1 MGKGKNVMNPLVDW
15 SFKFLLGTERNKH
28 NLIGFLNLL
37 LMPQDE
43 IVDVRYMNNEVIPAS
58 PELRGCVFDI
68 ICEDDKGDKYLVE
81 MQNQS
86 AVNIRERIIFYTS
99 RLIDRMGARG
109 EEWDYIDIKKVYSI
123 CLMNFTYEESPKL
136 RRDIILYDKNEGKPF
151 SDKLNIIM
159 LQLPCL
165 KAESMTDCSMY
176 YEYLLYLLREM
187 QKNMKT
193 IEQLKA
199 EVSAT
204 ALSDATKEVLYKFL
218 ETADVGSLSEQ
229 ERTQYEA
236 DLKAYKDTMSCI
248 RFAELK
254 GHDAGVAQGREE
266 RDIEIARAMKAK
278 GLDLAT
284 ISECT
289 NLGVDVI
296 EKL

>member
-1 MGKGKNVMNPLVDW
+1 
-15 SFKFLLGTERNKH
+15 
-28 NLIGFLNLL
+28 
-37 LMPQDE
+37 
-43 IVDVRYMNNEVIPAS
+43 
-58 PELRGCVFDI
+58 
-68 ICEDDKGDKYLVE
+68 
-81 MQNQS
+81 
-86 AVNIRERIIFYTS
+86 
-99 RLIDRMGARG
+99 MGARG

-165 KAESMTDCSMY
+165 KAESMTDCGMY

-266 RDIEIARAMKAK
+266 RDIEIARAMKSK

-289 NLGVDVI
+289 NLGIDVI

>member
-1 MGKGKNVMNPLVDW
+1 
-15 SFKFLLGTERNKH
+15 
-28 NLIGFLNLL
+28 
-37 LMPQDE
+37 
-43 IVDVRYMNNEVIPAS
+43 
-58 PELRGCVFDI
+58 
-68 ICEDDKGDKYLVE
+68 
-81 MQNQS
+81 
-86 AVNIRERIIFYTS
+86 
-99 RLIDRMGARG
+99 
-109 EEWDYIDIKKVYSI
+109 
-123 CLMNFTYEESPKL
+123 
-136 RRDIILYDKNEGKPF
+136 
-151 SDKLNIIM
+151 
-159 LQLPCL
+159 
-165 KAESMTDCSMY
+165 MTDCSMY

-254 GHDAGVAQGREE
+254 GHDAGVVQGREE
-266 RDIEIARAMKAK
+266 RDIEIARTMKAK

-289 NLGVDVI
+289 NLVIDVI